1 MSKFLGRLGG
11 AAAAH
16 PWRTIGA
23 WLIALV
29 AFTALSVGFG
39 GTPHD
44 DYNIPG
50 TQSQAGTEFL
60 RAKFPEMSG
69 ADARVVVHADRAL
82 DPAALEAL
90 RGRLAAMPGAGVV
103 APPRMSADGDTAL
116 IAVQYDIPVTDFRGT
131 EGVDALRAA
140 AEPLTREGVQVE
152 FGGQVAE
159 NISAPSGTAEGVGI
173 LAALLILVLALGSI
187 VAAGLPLVV
196 AIAGLGVASAIVAL
210 MERVTD
216 ISGTAPTIATMVGL
230 GVGID
235 YALLLVAR
243 HVEGL
248 RAGLTPRAAAERA
261 NATAGASVVVAGL
274 TVLVSLFGL
283 RLSTLPVYSSFGYAT
298 FAAVTAVM
306 AAALTLVPALC
317 GLAGRRVLPRAVRR
331 AMAADAEAAGNAAAG
346 RDARNE
352 TAGREAGSG
361 AVGRDVGNGTVDRA
375 AGNAA
380 GLAAATARPGL
391 TPRPGLTAR
400 WAAAVGRRPV
410 LAALASLV
418 VLAALAAPSIG
429 MRTWPQDAGS
439 QPTSNT
445 TRQAYDLVSAE
456 FGPGANG
463 PLLLAVD
470 TAKVPD
476 VEGLAARLRT
486 EPGIA
491 AVAPPAVNG
500 AAAVIVVEPRTGPQ
514 DEATT
519 RLLDHLRADVLP
531 DGVIVTGLVAAF
543 ADISDRLAERLWIVV
558 AFVVALS
565 LVLLTVLFRAPVVA
579 VKAAA
584 MNLLSVAAAYG
595 VMTAIFQTDVGARAV
610 GLPHG
615 VPVSSWV
622 PILLFTV
629 LFGLSMDYEVF
640 LLARVREDWLATGDA
655 QGSVVRGL
663 AATGRVISG
672 AAAIMIAVFV
682 GFAFDPDVT
691 VKMTGVG
698 MAAAVLVD
706 ATVVRLVLVPA
717 TMALLG
723 RANWWLPR
731 WLDRLLPKV
740 DVERHAPEPAR
751 EPARV
756 G

>member
-1 MSKFLGRLGG
+1 MSKFLGRLSG

-29 AFTALSVGFG
+29 AFTALSLGLG

-44 DYNIPG
+44 DYNVPG

-60 RAKFPEMSG
+60 RAHFPQMSG

-90 RGRLAAMPGAGVV
+90 RGRLAEMPGAGVV
-103 APPRMSADGDTAL
+103 APPRLSADGDTAL
-116 IAVQYDIPVTDFRGT
+116 IGVRYDIPVTDFRGT
-131 EGVDALRAA
+131 AGMDALRAA
-140 AEPLTREGVQVE
+140 AAPLTREGVQVE

-173 LAALLILVLALGSI
+173 VAALLILVFALGSV

-196 AIAGLGVASAIVAL
+196 AIAGLGVATAIVAL
-210 MERVTD
+210 LEKVTD

-248 RAGLTPRAAAERA
+248 RAGLSPREAAARA
-261 NATAGASVVVAGL
+261 GATAGASVVVAGL

-283 RLSTLPVYSSFGYAT
+283 KLSTLPVYSSFGYAT
-298 FAAVTAVM
+298 FAAVAAVM

-331 AMAADAEAAGNAAAG
+331 GTAEATAGGAAHDAAA
-346 RDARNE
+346 
-352 TAGREAGSG
+352 
-361 AVGRDVGNGTVDRA
+361 
-375 AGNAA
+375 
-380 GLAAATARPGL
+380 
-391 TPRPGLTAR
+391 RPGLTAR
-400 WAAAVGRRPV
+400 WAAGVGRRPI

-418 VLAALAAPSIG
+418 VLAALAAPTLG

-445 TRQAYDLVSAE
+445 TRKAYDLVSAE

-470 TAKVPD
+470 TTKVSD
-476 VEGLAARLRT
+476 VDGLAARLRA
-486 EPGIA
+486 EPGVA
-491 AVAPPAVNG
+491 AVAPPEVNG
-500 AAAVIVVEPRTGPQ
+500 TAAVIAVEPKTGPQ

-531 DGVIVTGLVAAF
+531 DGVLVTGLVAVF

-565 LVLLTVLFRAPVVA
+565 LLLLTVLFRAPVVA
-579 VKAAA
+579 VKAAV

-595 VMTAIFQTDVGARAV
+595 VMTAVFQTDAGARAV
-610 GLPHG
+610 GLPHE

-640 LLARVREDWLATGDA
+640 LLSRVREDWLATGDA

-663 AATGRVISG
+663 SATGRVISS
-672 AAAIMIAVFV
+672 AAAIMVAVFV
-682 GFAFDPDVT
+682 GFALDPDVT

-731 WLDRLLPKV
+731 WLDRLLPRV
-740 DVERHAPEPAR
+740 EVERHAPEPEL
-751 EPARV
+751 EPAGR
-756 G
+756 